1 MKILIIQ
8 ITAFD
13 NLSML
18 HSFPKVGSTV
28 TGEYGDN
35 ENYDAKD
42 DGKREGTLS
51 ILTLEGFPLC
61 ISISFRLCFCC

>member
-8 ITAFD
+8 ITVFH

-18 HSFPKVGSTV
+18 HTFPKVGSTV

-42 DGKREGTLS
+42 DGKREGTAH
-51 ILTLEGFPLC
+51 
-61 ISISFRLCFCC
+61 

>member
-8 ITAFD
+8 ITVFH

-18 HSFPKVGSTV
+18 HPFPKVGSTV

-42 DGKREGTLS
+42 DGKREGTLC

-61 ISISFRLCFCC
+61 ISFRLCFCC

>member
-8 ITAFD
+8 ITVFH

-18 HSFPKVGSTV
+18 HPFLKVGSTV

-42 DGKREGTLS
+42 DGKREGTLHIEHS
-51 ILTLEGFPLC
+51 NLGRFSTLN
-61 ISISFRLCFCC
+61 